1 MYSDQGFATDE
12 YLPSTGLGLCAV
24 LQALESVRKLAC
36 PESLLTHH
44 VTLVC
49 SYCALHCM
57 AFAVSSR
64 RLWYIAAP
72 AAVVTAAHAYAPG
85 KAHTVKPVK
94 RSLLQEACATI
105 TRTFRHPLLWMQ
117 QEALYALSKVH
128 MQMCE
133 GLAGQRRRKAGGVTR
148 SDATQVLSIHDY
160 GVCVYSL

>member
-12 YLPSTGLGLCAV
+12 YLPSIGLVLCAV

-44 VTLVC
+44 VRLVC
-49 SYCALHCM
+49 SYCVLHCM

-72 AAVVTAAHAYAPG
+72 AALVTAAHAYAPG

-105 TRTFRHPLLWMQ
+105 TRIFRHPLLWMRCNSMHCM
-117 QEALYALSKVH
+117 L
-128 MQMCE
+128 
-133 GLAGQRRRKAGGVTR
+133 
-148 SDATQVLSIHDY
+148 
-160 GVCVYSL
+160 